1 MRAPAKRYPSVAV
14 SVLLVLAGVA
24 ACPRVSAAEDADADA
39 IKKSCREAH
48 EDAQVSRNRGA
59 LLAARKKLR
68 VCAAQICPSMV
79 RADCVEWLQ
88 QIETRIPSIVVEA
101 KADEADVFDVDV
113 QMDGE
118 PLATRLDG
126 RAIEVDPGLHTF
138 RFTRA
143 GSPPIEKT
151 TIVREGERSKLVTV
165 SWVTPKEPPR
175 PPAYAA
181 RPAEMHRPVPATVY
195 VLGGVGVVAAGVF
208 TFFAVSGNKRKSE
221 LASSCAPFC
230 ADADVSTVRT
240 RYAIGDVGLG
250 VAVAALATATV
261 LFATRPEVP
270 KPSPATTRFFWD
282 VTALRAGAAVAAGG
296 TF

>member
-24 ACPRVSAAEDADADA
+24 VCPRVSSAEDADA

-48 EDAQVSRNRGA
+48 EDAQVSRNKGT

-68 VCAAQICPSMV
+68 ICAAQICPSIV
-79 RADCVEWLQ
+79 RADCVEWLD

-101 KADEADVFDVDV
+101 KADEGDVFDVEV
-113 QMDGE
+113 QVEGE

-143 GSPPIEKT
+143 GSPPIEQK
-151 TIVREGERSKLVTV
+151 TIVREGERSKLVAV
-165 SWVTPKEPPR
+165 SWVTPKAPPQ
-175 PPAYAA
+175 PPSHAA
-181 RPAEMHRPVPATVY
+181 RPVETHRPVPATVY
-195 VLGGVGVVAAGVF
+195 VLGGVGVVAVGVF
-208 TFFAVSGNKRKSE
+208 TFFAISGNKRKSE
-221 LASSCAPFC
+221 LASTCAPFC
-230 ADADVSTVRT
+230 AEADVSAVRT

-250 VAVAALATATV
+250 VAVAALAAATV
-261 LFATRPEVP
+261 LFAIRPEVP
-270 KPSPATTRFFWD
+270 KPSPAATRFFWD
-282 VTALRAGAAVAAGG
+282 VTALRAGAAVTAGG